1 MRLTLKTDYALRTLL
16 FLGQQQALVSIAQIA
31 QAHGISEHHL
41 IKVVHALGRQGFI
54 DTLRGK
60 GGGIRLAP
68 AALQATVGQIVRAME
83 DDLNLVACFGPQ
95 SDDNRCL
102 LTGGCRL
109 QTVLHSAL
117 QAFMDELDGHTLA
130 DLLGAAAP
138 AADAGHAQTISI
150 SKLQPAAPVATA
162 RARQPGGSKPAK
174 PTATPARPKRRPKKP
189 NTGQEPD
196 GEHTP

>member
-16 FLGQQQALVSIAQIA
+16 FLGQQQSLVSIAQIA
-31 QAHGISEHHL
+31 QAHAISEHHL
-41 IKVVHALGRQGFI
+41 IKVVHALGRLGFV

-95 SDDNRCL
+95 SEDNRCL
-102 LTGGCRL
+102 LTGSCRL
-109 QTVLHSAL
+109 QGVLHSAL
-117 QAFMDELDGHTLA
+117 QAFMAELDGHTLA
-130 DLLGAAAP
+130 DLLGAAVP
-138 AADAGHAQTISI
+138 AKANSTQPISI
-150 SKLQPAAPVATA
+150 NRLRPAAPVAA
-162 RARQPGGSKPAK
+162 GDHARQQGKPIGPA
-174 PTATPARPKRRPKKP
+174 PTPAPSRRQLQKSD
-189 NTGQEPD
+189 TGQAPN

>member
-16 FLGQQQALVSIAQIA
+16 FLGQQQSLVSIAQIA

-41 IKVVHALGRQGFI
+41 IKVVHALGRLGFV

-68 AALQATVGQIVRAME
+68 AALHATVGQIVRAME

-95 SDDNRCL
+95 SEDNRCL

-109 QTVLHSAL
+109 QGVLHSAL
-117 QAFMDELDGHTLA
+117 QAFMAELDGHTLA
-130 DLLGAAAP
+130 DLLGAAVPANASGTQPISINRLRP
-138 AADAGHAQTISI
+138 AASVAASDHAGQ
-150 SKLQPAAPVATA
+150 Q
-162 RARQPGGSKPAK
+162 GKPIG
-174 PTATPARPKRRPKKP
+174 PTPTPAPSRRSPKQPD
-189 NTGQEPD
+189 TGQAPN

>member
-16 FLGQQQALVSIAQIA
+16 FLGQQQSLVSIAQIA

-41 IKVVHALGRQGFI
+41 IKVVHALGRLGFV

-95 SDDNRCL
+95 REDNRCL

-109 QTVLHSAL
+109 QGVLHSAL
-117 QAFMDELDGHTLA
+117 QAFMAELDGHTLA
-130 DLLGAAAP
+130 DLLRAAVP
-138 AADAGHAQTISI
+138 ANASGTQPISI
-150 SKLQPAAPVATA
+150 NRLRPAAPVAA
-162 RARQPGGSKPAK
+162 SDHAGGQQGRPIG
-174 PTATPARPKRRPKKP
+174 PTPTPAPSRRSPKKP
-189 NTGQEPD
+189 DTGQAPN

>member
-102 LTGGCRL
+102 LTGNCRL
-109 QTVLHSAL
+109 QGVLHSAL

-130 DLLGAAAP
+130 DLLGPAGPASAA
-138 AADAGHAQTISI
+138 HAQPISI
-150 SKLQPAAPVATA
+150 SRLAHQ
-162 RARQPGGSKPAK
+162 S
-174 PTATPARPKRRPKKP
+174 TATPAPPKRRAKKP
-189 NTGQEPD
+189 TPGQRPN